1 MKRFY
6 TRVHVERAAS
16 GHQVFLDGR
25 PLKTQ
30 GGRQQVV
37 DSLVLAE
44 ALASEWDGQGE
55 TIDPARFAY
64 RDMADYALDTLP
76 KSQAQELYKKFV
88 QFEKQR
94 GDREGIEDV
103 ILSKRRFEYEEAVRK
118 DAYAYDTWFDYLKLE
133 ESAGD
138 VDRTRQLYER
148 AIANYPP
155 APDKRLWRRYVYF
168 WLKYAI
174 FEELVAEDAERVE
187 RCIGPEAPF
196 FIIDAITVRR
206 DRCIGPSSL
215 LRS

>member
-76 KSQAQELYKKFV
+76 
-88 QFEKQR
+88 
-94 GDREGIEDV
+94 EG
-103 ILSKRRFEYEEAVRK
+103 RA
-118 DAYAYDTWFDYLKLE
+118 A
-133 ESAGD
+133 
-138 VDRTRQLYER
+138 
-148 AIANYPP
+148 AIA
-155 APDKRLWRRYVYF
+155 K
-168 WLKYAI
+168 
-174 FEELVAEDAERVE
+174 
-187 RCIGPEAPF
+187 
-196 FIIDAITVRR
+196 
-206 DRCIGPSSL
+206 L
-215 LRS
+215 LRYAETDTLCYRADPDLSLIHI

>member
-37 DSLVLAE
+37 DSLALAE

-76 KSQAQELYKKFV
+76 
-88 QFEKQR
+88 
-94 GDREGIEDV
+94 EG
-103 ILSKRRFEYEEAVRK
+103 
-118 DAYAYDTWFDYLKLE
+118 
-133 ESAGD
+133 
-138 VDRTRQLYER
+138 RTA
-148 AIANYPP
+148 AIANTFEIDIVRLLHDATTCRDDDP
-155 APDKRLWRRYVYF
+155 AALG
-168 WLKYAI
+168 A
-174 FEELVAEDAERVE
+174 
-187 RCIGPEAPF
+187 
-196 FIIDAITVRR
+196 
-206 DRCIGPSSL
+206 
-215 LRS
+215 